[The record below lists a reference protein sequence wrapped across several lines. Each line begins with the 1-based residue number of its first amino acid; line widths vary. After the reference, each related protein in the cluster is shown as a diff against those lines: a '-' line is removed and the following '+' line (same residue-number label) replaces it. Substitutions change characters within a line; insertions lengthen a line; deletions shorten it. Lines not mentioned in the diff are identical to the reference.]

1 MVAAARAV
9 IVVVS
14 ITSENESMKRS
25 FCCMLFLRD
34 FGASRSARAATNLEK
49 TKKANND

>member
-25 FCCMLFLRD
+25 FCCMLFLARFWGLSQREIGD
-34 FGASRSARAATNLEK
+34 RFGKNKEGKR
-49 TKKANND
+49 